1 MLVLAVWKKICQA
14 NLMTYLENGTSGE
27 LFIGTDPLRVA
38 QELQLSI
45 AEAPRDNTRTV
56 AQDAIDVLGD
66 VRALYGSTKLAMRAM
81 SAYVINRKLTIDEQ
95 VFGSIQF
102 SDITIKGFFGGFQYV
117 ETNWLRSLCLDLY
130 RVTVLNPVEP
140 DDPDD
145 GKLSMPLIVP
155 VHSVECVWPMN

>member
-1 MLVLAVWKKICQA
+1 MLVVKTTLCHA
-14 NLMTYLENGTSGE
+14 NLMILLESNPTNE

-38 QELQLSI
+38 QELQRTI
-45 AEAPRDNTRTV
+45 AEAPRDCTRTV

-66 VRALYGSTKLAMRAM
+66 VRTLDGATKLAMCVM

-102 SDITIKGFFGGFQYV
+102 SDITIKGLFGGFQYV
-117 ETNWLRSLCLDLY
+117 ETNWLRSLCLDTY

-140 DDPDD
+140 DDPDE

-155 VHSVECVWPMN
+155 VHAVERVWPMN